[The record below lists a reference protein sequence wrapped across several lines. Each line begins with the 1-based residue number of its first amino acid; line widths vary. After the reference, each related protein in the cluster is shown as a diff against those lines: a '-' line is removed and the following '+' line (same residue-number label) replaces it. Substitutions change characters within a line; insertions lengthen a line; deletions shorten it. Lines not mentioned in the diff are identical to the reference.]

1 LFEATP
7 DDADNDSASGSSR
20 SPLMNF
26 IHALFVVM
34 CSISSLS
41 GIYATVVFS
50 FCSIYGRTAVGAGR
64 YGVYK
69 EFLRATG
76 VIRYRA
82 FLMYLLSLGSF
93 IVLLVAT
100 ATERIDKQ
108 YRIPFCACLLLL
120 CVQSYRDW
128 NHIIQCAAPI
138 FAHDDDEHE
147 LDDDDDDDN
156 NGNNKNI
163 DGKSKKETKAHK
175 IDSATMLSRT
185 QSKKII

>member
-1 LFEATP
+1 
-7 DDADNDSASGSSR
+7 
-20 SPLMNF
+20 
-26 IHALFVVM
+26 
-34 CSISSLS
+34 LS

-108 YRIPFCACLLLL
+108 YRIPFCAALLLL

-138 FAHDDDEHE
+138 FAHDEYDDDDENE
-147 LDDDDDDDN
+147 LLDDDDN
-156 NGNNKNI
+156 NGGNNGNV

-175 IDSATMLSRT
+175 IDAATMLSRT